1 VAREQTGPTEPG
13 RRTDL
18 AFIVV
23 GLAVLVVGAL
33 VVRNGSVSDAEEAI
47 FNAVNDLPDALE
59 PVLWPFQQLGALF
72 VGPVVAIVALA
83 LRRYRL
89 AIAAILATVA
99 KLVLERVVKAT
110 VSRERPATS
119 VGPDINARGDVSL
132 SGESFVS
139 GHAILITA
147 LAGVVYPYLPGR
159 WRIVPWVLVG
169 LVMFGRVYVGAH
181 NPLDVICG
189 AALGLV
195 IAGAINLVLRPRQ
208 RQTDP
213 RAERSA
219 IGV

>member
-1 VAREQTGPTEPG
+1 VAQGNTPAVDSGRQT
-13 RRTDL
+13 DVM
-18 AFIVV
+18 FILV
-23 GLAVLVVGAL
+23 GLAVLVAGAL
-33 VVRNGSVSDAEEAI
+33 VARDGSVSGPEEAV
-47 FNAVNDLPDALE
+47 FDVVNELPDALN
-59 PVLWPFQQLGALF
+59 PVLWPAQQLGALF
-72 VGPVVAIVALA
+72 VGPAVAIVALI

-110 VSRERPATS
+110 VTRERPATS
-119 VGPDINARGDVSL
+119 IGPDINARGDVSL

-159 WRIVPWVLVG
+159 WKVVPWALVG
-169 LVMFGRVYVGAH
+169 LVMVGRVYVGAH

-195 IAGAINLVLRPRQ
+195 IAGAINLALRPRQ
-208 RQTDP
+208 RQPDP
-213 RAERSA
+213 GADHATIR
-219 IGV
+219 V

>member
-18 AFIVV
+18 TFIVG

-33 VVRNGSVSDAEEAI
+33 IVRDGSVSDAEEAV

-59 PVLWPFQQLGALF
+59 PVLWPVQQLGALF
-72 VGPVVAIVALA
+72 VGPIVAIVALV

-147 LAGVVYPYLPGR
+147 LAGVVSPYLHGI
-159 WRIVPWVLVG
+159 WKMVPWVLVG
-169 LVMFGRVYVGAH
+169 LVMVGRVYVGAH

-195 IAGAINLVLRPRQ
+195 IAGAINLALRPRQ

>member
-1 VAREQTGPTEPG
+1 MADGQTPRSG
-13 RRTDL
+13 RQTDVT
-18 AFIVV
+18 FIVI

-33 VVRNGSVSDAEEAI
+33 VVRDGSVSDAEEAV
-47 FNAVNDLPDALE
+47 FDAVNELPDALE
-59 PVLWPFQQLGALF
+59 PVLWPAQQLGALF
-72 VGPVVAIVALA
+72 VGPVVALVALV

-89 AIAAILATVA
+89 AVAAILATVA

-119 VGPDINARGDVSL
+119 IGPDINARGDVSL

-139 GHAILITA
+139 GHAALVTA

-159 WRIVPWVLVG
+159 WKIVPWVLVG
-169 LVMFGRVYVGAH
+169 LVVVGRVYVGAH

-195 IAGAINLVLRPRQ
+195 IAGTINFALRPRQ
-208 RQTDP
+208 RQRDSST
-213 RAERSA
+213 ERSA

>member
-1 VAREQTGPTEPG
+1 VAHEQTRPPDAG
-13 RRTDL
+13 RQTDVT
-18 AFIVV
+18 FIVV
-23 GLAVLVVGAL
+23 GLVVLVVGAF
-33 VVRNGSVSDAEEAI
+33 VVRDGSVSDAEEAV

-72 VGPVVAIVALA
+72 IGPTVAIIALV

-139 GHAILITA
+139 GHAVLITA
-147 LAGVVYPYLPGR
+147 LAGVVSPYLHGR
-159 WRIVPWVLVG
+159 WKIVPWVLVG
-169 LVMFGRVYVGAH
+169 LVMVGRVYAGAH

-195 IAGAINLVLRPRQ
+195 IAGTINLALRPRRRQ
-208 RQTDP
+208 RDP
-213 RAERSA
+213 SAQRSA